1 MSCCDSVEFDNTN
14 TMQTTYTE
22 ACVTEECAPTRTMTL
37 GPWRKQEMNIILLG
51 ESGVGKTAFL
61 DLLGNVCA
69 GVELDGFKPV
79 HDLRNEAVDSKGIN
93 QTDDP
98 KLYRIDCANGHRL
111 NILDT
116 PGTIVTRGIDH
127 DKGHTQAIANVI
139 KKSVQEVDA
148 VIILVNGTQPRLTPS
163 TEYALSVISGL
174 FPDSIDNNVGL
185 VFTMVSDPVNFC
197 FEHSSLPEELQQAPG
212 WMINNPF
219 ARWTKYQR
227 MQGQMPSSNMGFA
240 ERMERSI
247 REDYDKTFQLLFGP
261 SQVEEA
267 GWNNPAPFF
276 QWLDGCGAQP
286 TFETY
291 HMRNMNT
298 GIEASIANVIER
310 MNQAEKMCSELM
322 ALNDNLVQEQA
333 KKVTEQYEPIVQAP
347 VYVDEGPQTQD
358 ISNYDSDRTVEVA
371 IEQPVSEIPYAA
383 PAPPV
388 IESTETDRLPQQKVE
403 CDCMKGKSMKE
414 QRYYG
419 PEPLP
424 ETEKLVLVM
433 EDMAKDISR
442 RQWEIRGLEHELFSL
457 SSRYNSLAF
466 SGSFVG
472 NVSFAMRL
480 LIKDQDATRD
490 ALDRMSE
497 RIERLEGKRQVV
509 QNDQVYK

>member
-1 MSCCDSVEFDNTN
+1 MSCCDSTEFENTN
-14 TMQTTYTE
+14 TMQNAYAE
-22 ACVTEECAPTRTMTL
+22 HCGIEEYAPTRTTYL
-37 GPWRKQEMNIILLG
+37 EPWRKQEMNIILLG
-51 ESGVGKTAFL
+51 ETGVGKSAFL

-69 GVELDGFKPV
+69 GVELDDFKLV
-79 HDLRNEAVDSKGIN
+79 HHLHNETVDNKGVS

-98 KLYRIDCANGHRL
+98 KLYRIDCANGHKL

-116 PGTIVTRGIDH
+116 PGTVVTRGIDH

-139 KKSVQEVDA
+139 KRSFEEIDA
-148 VIILVNGTQPRLTPS
+148 VIVLVNGTQPRLTPS

-174 FPDSIDNNVGL
+174 FPDSIDNNIGL

-197 FEHSSLPEELQQAPG
+197 FEHSSLPDELQQAPG

-227 MQGQMPSSNMGFA
+227 MRGQMPSSNIAFA

-247 REDYDKTFQLLFGP
+247 REDYDKTLQLLFGP

-276 QWLDGCGAQP
+276 QWLDSCGAQP

-298 GIEASIANVIER
+298 GIEASIANVIAR

-322 ALNDNLVQEQA
+322 ALNDDLAQEQA
-333 KKVTEQYEPIVQAP
+333 KVAEQYEHIIDVP
-347 VYVDEGPQTQD
+347 VNVDEGTRDNQD

-371 IEQPVSEIPYAA
+371 VEQPA
-383 PAPPV
+383 PQISYNTPPV
-388 IESTETDRLPQQKVE
+388 VEPIAMDRVPQQKSE
-403 CDCMKGKSMKE
+403 CDCMKGMPKME

-419 PEPLP
+419 PELP
-424 ETEKLVLVM
+424 IETEKLVLTM

-457 SSRYNSLAF
+457 SDRYNSLAF

-472 NVSFAMRL
+472 NVTFAMRL
-480 LIKDQDATRD
+480 LIKDQDATRG
-490 ALDRMSE
+490 ALDRMAE
-497 RIERLEGKRQVV
+497 RIERLEGKRQMV
-509 QNDQVYK
+509 QNDQVY